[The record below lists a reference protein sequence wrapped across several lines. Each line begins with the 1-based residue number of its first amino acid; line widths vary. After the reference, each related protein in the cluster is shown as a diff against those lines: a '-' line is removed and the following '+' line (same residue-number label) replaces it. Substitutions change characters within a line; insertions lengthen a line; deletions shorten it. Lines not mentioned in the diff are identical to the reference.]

1 MAQTGEHLK
10 ISGKKHKSNFRPK
23 LQLVYEQS
31 TYKAAKKKLNSLKR
45 ELAILNQSAVR
56 SLEEGMEETLTL
68 HHLNMFPKL
77 GASFKTTN
85 CIENIM
91 RQMGIYTDR
100 VSYWKNRDQRQRWVG
115 AAL

>member
-1 MAQTGEHLK
+1 MRKRENILK
-10 ISGKKHKSNFRPK
+10 YLDKKHQSNFRREF
-23 LQLVYEQS
+23 QSAYEQP
-31 TYKAAKKKLNSLKR
+31 TYEAVKKKLNFIKR